1 VLSHIGSWV
10 EIAWVAMTPSERA
23 EQLPQSSRAVSV
35 VAKVRGFALASA
47 ALGEELSVKTFAG
60 RILSGTLVDLSPGHT
75 HSFGRP
81 QPLLLAVGGALREE
95 LKS

>member
-1 VLSHIGSWV
+1 MLSQIGSWV

-23 EQLPQSSRAVSV
+23 EQLPESSKTVPV
-35 VAKVRGFALASA
+35 VAKVRGFALESV
-47 ALGEELSVKTFAG
+47 ALGAELSVKTLAG
-60 RILSGTLVDLSPGHT
+60 RTLSGTLVDLSPGHT

-95 LKS
+95 LKA